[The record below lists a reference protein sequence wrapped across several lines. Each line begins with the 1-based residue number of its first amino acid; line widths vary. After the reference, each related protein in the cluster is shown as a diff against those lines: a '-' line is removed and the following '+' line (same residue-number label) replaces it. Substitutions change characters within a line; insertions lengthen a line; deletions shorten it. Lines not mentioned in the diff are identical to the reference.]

1 MEKRKLRFLKVLKK
15 DFALRVL
22 AVVLAVII
30 WFALSITLFPTVY
43 MTISEVPVTVAVEGT
58 SAGSQGLELIDF
70 NDETKVEVSISGM
83 RYEIGSFTSKDL
95 HATVDTS
102 GISEAGTYSLPVKVT
117 SSADSMNVTAITPST
132 VKVKLDYIK
141 TANIPLRVRAS
152 SISPA
157 EGYSLGD
164 PIITPETIQVKGE
177 QKLVDK
183 ISYAIFAVDQKQTL
197 TESYDTSDGKVYLY
211 TDDGTLID
219 DKSFEISND
228 PISVK
233 FPVYFLKT
241 LNFTFDYQGAPENFD
256 TSILKYTL
264 SNDTIDVMTANDS
277 ILNQDD
283 LHLGYINL
291 SDIDLEKTFTF
302 DVLLDSGVTSTSGIN
317 TVTVTFDP
325 SGFVCKEFTIPESNI
340 KIINAPANQDIRLT
354 TKAVPNVKIYGPQSV
369 MEILSADD
377 IIAEFD
383 MQSSVL
389 EYGSYTRSVKIYAPQ
404 VSTVWC
410 CGSYEIMF
418 TVAEKKTNTTT
429 TTTAKPS
436 RPER

>member
-43 MTISEVPVTVAVEGT
+43 MTIGEVPVTVAIEGT
-58 SAGSQGLELIDF
+58 SAESQGLELIDF
-70 NDETKVEVSISGM
+70 NKETKVEVSISGM
-83 RYEIGSFTSKDL
+83 RYDIGSFTAKDL
-95 HATVDTS
+95 QATVDIS

-117 SSADSMNVTAITPST
+117 SEADSMNVTEITPST

-141 TANIPLRVRAS
+141 TADIPLTVRAS
-152 SISPA
+152 AISA
-157 EGYSLGD
+157 EEGYSLGT
-164 PIITPETIQVKGE
+164 PMITPETIQVKGE

-183 ISYAIFAVDQKQTL
+183 ISYAVFAVDQKKTL

-211 TDDGTLID
+211 ADDGTLID

-241 LNFTFDYQGAPENFD
+241 LKFTFDYQGAPDNFD

-302 DVLLDSGVTSTSGIN
+302 DVSLDSGVTSASGIN

-325 SGFVCKEFTIPESNI
+325 AGFVCKEFTIPESNI
-340 KIINAPANQDIRLT
+340 KIINAPANQDIQLT
-354 TKAVPNVKIYGPQSV
+354 TKAVSNVKIYGPQSV
-369 MEILSADD
+369 METLTADD

-389 EYGSYTRSVKIYAPQ
+389 ENGSYTRSVKIYAPQ

-418 TVAEKKTNTTT
+418 TVAEKKVT
-429 TTTAKPS
+429 TTTAAAP
-436 RPER
+436 RPGR